1 MDKSKSKS
9 DIAYQWIKEQIVRGV
24 FPPLSDLSD
33 HELQTALGMSR
44 TPVREALLRLEQD
57 SLVII
62 YPRKGTIVTDL
73 TRDMIDKVYEV
84 RRLIEPAMTV
94 DVMDRLEREWLLD
107 MLERLTHPPLDK
119 DGQVNGMDDK
129 VRSYFIE
136 LDSLLHGTIIA
147 HCPNQYLC
155 RAMLSVH
162 DQDRRLRY
170 ATSHPMV
177 GDDTSVDE
185 HIRIIEALLNWDE
198 KQVYEATVE
207 HLERSYKRTHRK
219 SRSPALAYRGSAS

>member
-1 MDKSKSKS
+1 MDKAASKS
-9 DIAYQWIKEQIVRGV
+9 DIAYQWIKEQIIVGA

-33 HELQTALGMSR
+33 HELQLALDMSR

-84 RRLIEPAMTV
+84 RRLIEPAISV
-94 DVMDRLEREWLLD
+94 DVMDRLDRDWLLD
-107 MLERLTHPPLDK
+107 MQEKLLHPPMDE
-119 DGQVNGMDDK
+119 DGQVKGADAK
-129 VRSYFIE
+129 VRNYFIE
-136 LDSLLHGTIIA
+136 LDDLLHRTIIE

-155 RAMLSVH
+155 RAMFSVH
-162 DQDRRLRY
+162 DQNRRLRY

-177 GDDTSVDE
+177 GDDTSVQE
-185 HIRIIEALLNWDE
+185 HIHIVEALLAWDE
-198 KQVYEATVE
+198 KQVYEATLE

-219 SRSPALAYRGSAS
+219 SLSPRLQL

>member
-1 MDKSKSKS
+1 MDKLKSKS
-9 DIAYQWIKEQIVRGV
+9 DVAYQWIKEQIIVGA

-33 HELQTALGMSR
+33 HELQIALDMSR

-62 YPRKGTIVTDL
+62 YPRKGTIVTDV

-84 RRLIEPAMTV
+84 RRLIEPTISV
-94 DVMDRLEREWLLD
+94 DVMDQLDRDWLLD
-107 MLERLTHPPLDK
+107 MQEKLTHPPAGE
-119 DGQVNGMDDK
+119 DGKVKGTDDK
-129 VRSYFIE
+129 VRHYFIE
-136 LDSLLHGTIIA
+136 LDDLLHRTIIE
-147 HCPNQYLC
+147 HCSNQYLS
-155 RAMLSVH
+155 RAMFSVH
-162 DQDRRLRY
+162 DQNRRLRY

-185 HIRIIEALLNWDE
+185 HLRIVEALLAWDE
-198 KQVYEATVE
+198 EQVYAATLE

-219 SRSPALAYRGSAS
+219 SRSPHPRV